1 METIQRY
8 QKIERT
14 FEKKSRQRMERQIR
28 IVNPEATPQEIEMA
42 INSDDAPQIFAHS
55 VKYTI
60 HFAAG

>member
-42 INSDDAPQIFAHS
+42 IDSDDAPQIFAHS
-55 VKYTI
+55 VKYI
-60 HFAAG
+60 ICFVAR